1 MLLKV
6 NKLSKS
12 FGGVEIFSN
21 LQFNITQGKIIGLVG
36 KNGAG
41 KTTLLNI
48 IAGVDTDYDGELIR
62 TSKYEIAYLTQ
73 GVSLP
78 PDHTLFEECLS
89 HFSEL
94 LKMKEKLIELE
105 NLIHKDVNDA
115 DLQEKYGQLLHKFEN
130 DGGYTIEHRV
140 EKVLTGLGFNEGEW
154 HRKISTFSGGE
165 RRRGLLAKLLL
176 SEAKLLLLDE
186 PTNHLDIFSIK
197 WLEGFLKDYNTTII
211 MVSHDRHFL
220 DSLVTEILELDG
232 TISKFSGNYK
242 YYLQEKETR
251 IEAQFKAY
259 ELQKQKVEK
268 EEEFIRKNIAGQ
280 KTKLAQSRRKAL
292 EKLDLVQPPKKE
304 KNFKIQLSHD
314 VSKQKIIAEI
324 NKYSKYFENR
334 VIIDSLSLKIE
345 KGDKI
350 GLIGKNG
357 CGKSTLIKS
366 LIFENK
372 TDKSININPN
382 IKIAYF
388 AQSNDE
394 LDDSITIYD
403 TIYNKNPNL
412 KEQEI
417 RNYLALFQFKG
428 DDIFKF
434 VKQLSGG
441 ERTRVSLLC
450 KILFPSDFLVLD
462 EPTNHL
468 DIQTISA
475 LGDALNQFPGTV
487 LVVSHDRDFLDRFI
501 NKVLFIDKGKTY
513 YYLGN
518 YNENEDKLSQTIKN
532 QLIPTNSTP
541 EKPKE
546 KKKNVNMYKLEKIES
561 QIAILENKKEKLV
574 IKMQDEKVYS
584 NYEEYLSV
592 ENELKNIDTQLTD
605 LYSEWES
612 IH

>member
-1 MLLKV
+1 
-6 NKLSKS
+6 
-12 FGGVEIFSN
+12 
-21 LQFNITQGKIIGLVG
+21 
-36 KNGAG
+36 
-41 KTTLLNI
+41 
-48 IAGVDTDYDGELIR
+48 
-62 TSKYEIAYLTQ
+62 
-73 GVSLP
+73 
-78 PDHTLFEECLS
+78 
-89 HFSEL
+89 
-94 LKMKEKLIELE
+94 